1 MTEIIPGYFV
11 HTPDEKFG
19 PYANIMEADT
29 AAEKLMSEGVQVLGI
44 TKEGFEGVVSY
55 EALEYSAES
64 FTSAAVTTRSLGS
77 AEKYECPTCKIVWYD
92 THTDHDFD
100 TAGNPLCP
108 LCAHAGYVSDAE
120 SFGAEGW
127 SKMKGSTIRKRLLTA
142 AKRTDTSPDI
152 WFSWLGLEDLFEQ
165 AGYKQIPQR
174 GLAFHEALTSLI
186 NDGFMESSTASG
198 EVMFR
203 FLKWESG
210 LDERK
215 AAESFS
221 ADVEMI
227 ECGNC
232 DETFTIDE
240 GLDIGGIDYCE
251 ECYDTISANDH
262 PFDAESFSAEKEL
275 KAFNV
280 LPGIWICNECGAH
293 YGRKE
298 EAENCFDRVCPKA
311 KQFTGGRQ
319 GESVYQSFMRK
330 HGHSMRRQGYDAH
343 QAESKLPP
351 VEKAGITGVASG
363 ATMEGLETLL
373 ATEDIKG
380 ECEGCGAVTWLD
392 QGGVACDDCQYCE
405 YCEQYHTS
413 EVKDICY
420 EEAFSKHYEGPAED
434 GDSFSAEG
442 DLAETQE
449 ELAEVRTELSKTR
462 TGMSFFRTG
471 LALAGFIL
479 LWEHH
484 KWAKEEHEIKE
495 NAE

>member
-120 SFGAEGW
+120 SFGAEENEMCP
-127 SKMKGSTIRKRLLTA
+127 SCER
-142 AKRTDTSPDI
+142 AKISQDHDRYLVCPLCDWRSDEPLPCRHLNLEITDTDYDGE
-152 WFSWLGLEDLFEQ
+152 FEGGVMVYARCEDCYADGQAFGVWEFE
-165 AGYKQIPQR
+165 
-174 GLAFHEALTSLI
+174 
-186 NDGFMESSTASG
+186 
-198 EVMFR
+198 
-203 FLKWESG
+203 
-210 LDERK
+210 
-215 AAESFS
+215 
-221 ADVEMI
+221 
-227 ECGNC
+227 
-232 DETFTIDE
+232 
-240 GLDIGGIDYCE
+240 DY
-251 ECYDTISANDH
+251 N
-262 PFDAESFSAEKEL
+262 AESFSAEGFVYFYTLDEDG
-275 KAFNV
+275 F
-280 LPGIWICNECGAH
+280 GDH
-293 YGRKE
+293 YDTLE
-298 EAENCFDRVCPKA
+298 EAQAAVAASSKPMEIHERREDIHEPYKMDKRMGAESELTMRHKRMINRDIPEGEPMMFCEGCGERNEGNWESSTHACNSCFDGWMDN
-311 KQFTGGRQ
+311 FD
-319 GESVYQSFMRK
+319 
-330 HGHSMRRQGYDAH
+330 HS
-343 QAESKLPP
+343 AESKLPP

-462 TGMSFFRTG
+462 TGMSFFPHRIGSRWIYSLVGTS
-471 LALAGFIL
+471 
-479 LWEHH
+479 
-484 KWAKEEHEIKE
+484 
-495 NAE
+495 